1 MHFKSNYF
9 LLIVENSYWIFKV
22 IYIDFFIDLIINF
35 GIATWYLVIILG
47 RKTGDSNYQIDI
59 IKELEY
65 FEISQVGVCNLI
77 ITSDGELI
85 LLSSYYDYE

>member
-9 LLIVENSYWIFKV
+9 LLIVENSYWVFKV

-47 RKTGDSNYQIDI
+47 RKNGDSNYQIDI

>member
-47 RKTGDSNYQIDI
+47 RKIGDSNYQIDI

>member
-1 MHFKSNYF
+1 M
-9 LLIVENSYWIFKV
+9 
-22 IYIDFFIDLIINF
+22 
-35 GIATWYLVIILG
+35 IILG
-47 RKTGDSNYQIDI
+47 RKNGDSNYQIDI